1 MFDCCRWYACLHCG
15 FRAAE
20 LTNPWADLEA
30 NITREAIVCLEKA
43 IRALGDRPTQGGF
56 RDKMNSDIIKDV
68 ICLLRTPSAKNAADA
83 LIMMGQVADR
93 CDTGAEGDV
102 KAAQRVVRDVVVLR
116 CRSVSKPPGTSEA
129 FILAA
134 EEACGRPGVPLDR
147 ELENF
152 LLLALHKLRRRA

>member
-1 MFDCCRWYACLHCG
+1 MHCG

-30 NITREAIVCLEKA
+30 SITRDAIMCLEKA

-83 LIMMGQVADR
+83 FIMMGQVADS
-93 CDTGAEGDV
+93 CDTEAEGNV
-102 KAAQRVVRDVVVLR
+102 KAAQRVVADVVVLR
-116 CRSVSKPPGTSEA
+116 CRSVSEPPGTKEA
-129 FILAA
+129 IILAA
-134 EEACGRPGVPLDR
+134 EEAFGRPGVPLDR
-147 ELENF
+147 GLENL

>member
-1 MFDCCRWYACLHCG
+1 MHCG

-56 RDKMNSDIIKDV
+56 RDKMNSDVIKDV
-68 ICLLRTPSAKNAADA
+68 ICLLRTPSAKDAADA
-83 LIMMGQVADR
+83 LIMMGQVADS
-93 CDTGAEGDV
+93 CDTEVEGKV
-102 KAAQRVVRDVVVLR
+102 KAAQRVVADVVVLR
-116 CRSVSKPPGTSEA
+116 CRSVSEPPGTKEA

-134 EEACGRPGVPLDR
+134 EEAFGRPGVPLDR
-147 ELENF
+147 GLENL
-152 LLLALHKLRRRA
+152 LLLALHKLWRRA

>member
-1 MFDCCRWYACLHCG
+1 M
-15 FRAAE
+15 
-20 LTNPWADLEA
+20 
-30 NITREAIVCLEKA
+30 CLEKA

-83 LIMMGQVADR
+83 FIMMGQVADS
-93 CDTGAEGDV
+93 CDTEAEGNV
-102 KAAQRVVRDVVVLR
+102 KAAQRVVADVVVLR
-116 CRSVSKPPGTSEA
+116 CRSVSEPPGTKEA

-134 EEACGRPGVPLDR
+134 GEAFGRQGVPLDR
-147 ELENF
+147 KLENL

>member
-1 MFDCCRWYACLHCG
+1 MHGR

-20 LTNPWADLEA
+20 LTNPRTDLEA
-30 NITREAIVCLEKA
+30 NITREAILCLEKA

-56 RDKMNSDIIKDV
+56 RDKMNSDVIKDV

-83 LIMMGQVADR
+83 FIMMGQVADS
-93 CDTGAEGDV
+93 CDTEAEGNV
-102 KAAQRVVRDVVVLR
+102 KAAQRVVADVVVLR
-116 CRSVSKPPGTSEA
+116 CRSVSEPPGTKEA

-134 EEACGRPGVPLDR
+134 EEAFGRPGVPLDR
-147 ELENF
+147 ELENL

>member
-1 MFDCCRWYACLHCG
+1 MFDCCRWCARLHCG

-20 LTNPWADLEA
+20 LTNPWADLET

-43 IRALGDRPTQGGF
+43 IGALGDRPTQGGF

-83 LIMMGQVADR
+83 LIMMGQVADS
-93 CDTGAEGDV
+93 CDTEAEGNV
-102 KAAQRVVRDVVVLR
+102 KAAQRVVADVVVLR
-116 CRSVSKPPGTSEA
+116 CRSVSEPPGTKEA
-129 FILAA
+129 IILAA
-134 EEACGRPGVPLDR
+134 EEAFGRPGVPLDR
-147 ELENF
+147 GLENL

>member
-1 MFDCCRWYACLHCG
+1 MG
-15 FRAAE
+15 
-20 LTNPWADLEA
+20 A

-43 IRALGDRPTQGGF
+43 IRSLGDRPTQGGF

-83 LIMMGQVADR
+83 LIMMGQVADS
-93 CDTGAEGDV
+93 CDTEAEGNV

-116 CRSVSKPPGTSEA
+116 CRSVSEPPGTKEA
-129 FILAA
+129 IILAA
-134 EEACGRPGVPLDR
+134 EEAFGRRGVSLDR
-147 ELENF
+147 ELENL